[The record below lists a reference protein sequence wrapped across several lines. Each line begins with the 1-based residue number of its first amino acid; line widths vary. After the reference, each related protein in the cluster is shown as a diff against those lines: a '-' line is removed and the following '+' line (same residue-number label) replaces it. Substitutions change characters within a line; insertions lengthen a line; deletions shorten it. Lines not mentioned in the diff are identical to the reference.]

1 MNKSDEK
8 KISDE
13 KKEEKVKESE
23 AKLDNKILIIMNLK
37 ILLGQTIFL

>member
-13 KKEEKVKESE
+13 KKKEKVKESE
-23 AKLDNKILIIMNLK
+23 AKLDNNILIIMILK
-37 ILLGQTIFL
+37 ILLGQMIFL

>member
-23 AKLDNKILIIMNLK
+23 AKLDNK
-37 ILLGQTIFL
+37 F

>member
-23 AKLDNKILIIMNLK
+23 AKLDNNILIIMILK
-37 ILLGQTIFL
+37 ILLGQMIFL